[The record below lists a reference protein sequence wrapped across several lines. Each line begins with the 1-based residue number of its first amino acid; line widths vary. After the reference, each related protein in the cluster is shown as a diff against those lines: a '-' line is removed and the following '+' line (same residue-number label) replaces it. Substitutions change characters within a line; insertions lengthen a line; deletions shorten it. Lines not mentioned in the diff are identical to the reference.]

1 MLNRMRKTMMR
12 RRINRKHIS
21 IPSCL
26 QCISRS
32 RSARKDPRRV
42 PSTFAL
48 HPWQFR
54 GIPRIDPI
62 SSLADR
68 KSRKRSTSRAACRPA
83 TRRFAS
89 FQSSLATTC
98 LFLLLLLLIL
108 SALLLTLTFCSTSS
122 SSSPTTFTTAS
133 SCSSLPIRALSKSER
148 ARLTNKEES
157 LPLRVFWGGCL
168 FTLCHAC
175 CLSAQPVNTPPKK
188 IKEEKEYI
196 HFIIRLSS
204 LFSTRTRYTNTH
216 TNKQYYFTLSCGCSC
231 ARAYKLFS
239 RRYSSY

>member
-1 MLNRMRKTMMR
+1 MRKTMMR
-12 RRINRKHIS
+12 RRINRKHV
-21 IPSCL
+21 IPLCL

-108 SALLLTLTFCSTSS
+108 SALLLTLNKFYHLLLFFSYYFYNRVVFFST
-122 SSSPTTFTTAS
+122 
-133 SCSSLPIRALSKSER
+133 IRALSKSER
-148 ARLTNKEES
+148 ARLTNKEEIFAS
-157 LPLRVFWGGCL
+157 SRFLRSKDKEGCL
-168 FTLCHAC
+168 FNFIFTR
-175 CLSAQPVNTPPKK
+175 VK
-188 IKEEKEYI
+188 I
-196 HFIIRLSS
+196 
-204 LFSTRTRYTNTH
+204 
-216 TNKQYYFTLSCGCSC
+216 
-231 ARAYKLFS
+231 
-239 RRYSSY
+239 

>member
-1 MLNRMRKTMMR
+1 MR

-98 LFLLLLLLIL
+98 LFLLLLIL
-108 SALLLTLTFCSTSS
+108 SALLLTLTKFYLLLFFSYY
-122 SSSPTTFTTAS
+122 FYNAS

-148 ARLTNKEES
+148 ARLTNKEEI
-157 LPLRVFWGGCL
+157 LPLLVFEEVL
-168 FTLCHAC
+168 FTFVFYTV
-175 CLSAQPVNTPPKK
+175 CLSAHPVNTPPKK
-188 IKEEKEYI
+188 IKEEKEYT
-196 HFIIRLSS
+196 FLIRLS
-204 LFSTRTRYTNTH
+204 LFSTRTGHHQHTH
-216 TNKQYYFTLSCGCSC
+216 KQTALYSHSLSVVVVVVRTHINCSVVFTLLIRGGG
-231 ARAYKLFS
+231 KKKI
-239 RRYSSY
+239 

>member
-21 IPSCL
+21 IPLCL

-48 HPWQFR
+48 HPWQSR

-148 ARLTNKEES
+148 ARLTNKEEI
-157 LPLRVFWGGCL
+157 LPLRVF
-168 FTLCHAC
+168 
-175 CLSAQPVNTPPKK
+175 
-188 IKEEKEYI
+188 
-196 HFIIRLSS
+196 
-204 LFSTRTRYTNTH
+204 
-216 TNKQYYFTLSCGCSC
+216 
-231 ARAYKLFS
+231 
-239 RRYSSY
+239 

>member
-1 MLNRMRKTMMR
+1 MMR
-12 RRINRKHIS
+12 RRINRKHV

-48 HPWQFR
+48 HSWQSR

-98 LFLLLLLLIL
+98 LLLLLLLTSMIDQNL
-108 SALLLTLTFCSTSS
+108 CSSSHSHQVLPPPLLLLLLLQ
-122 SSSPTTFTTAS
+122 PRRV
-133 SCSSLPIRALSKSER
+133 LLYLSER
-148 ARLTNKEES
+148 SPKAS
-157 LPLRVFWGGCL
+157 VRV
-168 FTLCHAC
+168 
-175 CLSAQPVNTPPKK
+175 
-188 IKEEKEYI
+188 
-196 HFIIRLSS
+196 
-204 LFSTRTRYTNTH
+204 
-216 TNKQYYFTLSCGCSC
+216 
-231 ARAYKLFS
+231 
-239 RRYSSY
+239 

>member
-1 MLNRMRKTMMR
+1 MRKTMMR

-98 LFLLLLLLIL
+98 LFLLLLLIL

-148 ARLTNKEES
+148 ARLTNKEEI
-157 LPLRVFWGGCL
+157 LPLRVF
-168 FTLCHAC
+168 
-175 CLSAQPVNTPPKK
+175 
-188 IKEEKEYI
+188 
-196 HFIIRLSS
+196 
-204 LFSTRTRYTNTH
+204 
-216 TNKQYYFTLSCGCSC
+216 
-231 ARAYKLFS
+231 
-239 RRYSSY
+239 

>member
-12 RRINRKHIS
+12 RRINRKHS

-98 LFLLLLLLIL
+98 LFLLLLLIL

-148 ARLTNKEES
+148 ARLTNKEEI

-168 FTLCHAC
+168 FT
-175 CLSAQPVNTPPKK
+175 PVSSPMNTPPKK
-188 IKEEKEYI
+188 IKEEKEYTFP
-196 HFIIRLSS
+196 HQTLSV
-204 LFSTRTRYTNTH
+204 LHAHRTSPTH
-216 TNKQYYFTLSCGCSC
+216 TQTNSITLLSVVVVVVRAHINCSVVVTLLI
-231 ARAYKLFS
+231 RGGGKKKI
-239 RRYSSY
+239 

>member
-1 MLNRMRKTMMR
+1 MR
-12 RRINRKHIS
+12 RRINRKHV
-21 IPSCL
+21 IPLCL

-108 SALLLTLTFCSTSS
+108 SALLLTLNKFYHLLLFFSYYFYNRVVFFST
-122 SSSPTTFTTAS
+122 
-133 SCSSLPIRALSKSER
+133 IRALSKSER
-148 ARLTNKEES
+148 ARLTNKEEIFAS
-157 LPLRVFWGGCL
+157 SRFLRSKDKEGCL
-168 FTLCHAC
+168 FNFIFTRVKQDIRRKRIYTTLSHQTLC
-175 CLSAQPVNTPPKK
+175 
-188 IKEEKEYI
+188 
-196 HFIIRLSS
+196 S
-204 LFSTRTRYTNTH
+204 LFSTRTGHQPTRTQP
-216 TNKQYYFTLSCGCSC
+216 NKQYYFTFSCGCSC

>member
-89 FQSSLATTC
+89 FQSSLATSC

-148 ARLTNKEES
+148 ARLTNKEEI
-157 LPLRVFWGGCL
+157 LPLRVF
-168 FTLCHAC
+168 
-175 CLSAQPVNTPPKK
+175 
-188 IKEEKEYI
+188 
-196 HFIIRLSS
+196 
-204 LFSTRTRYTNTH
+204 
-216 TNKQYYFTLSCGCSC
+216 
-231 ARAYKLFS
+231 
-239 RRYSSY
+239 

>member
-1 MLNRMRKTMMR
+1 MR

-98 LFLLLLLLIL
+98 LFLLLLIL

-148 ARLTNKEES
+148 ARLTNKEEI
-157 LPLRVFWGGCL
+157 LPLLVFEEVL
-168 FTLCHAC
+168 FTFVFYTV
-175 CLSAQPVNTPPKK
+175 CLSAHPVNTPPKK
-188 IKEEKEYI
+188 IKEEKEYT
-196 HFIIRLSS
+196 FLIRLS
-204 LFSTRTRYTNTH
+204 LFSTRTGHHQHTH
-216 TNKQYYFTLSCGCSC
+216 KQTALYSHSLLVVVVVVRTHINCSVVFTLLIRGGG
-231 ARAYKLFS
+231 KKKI
-239 RRYSSY
+239 

>member
-12 RRINRKHIS
+12 RRINRKHS

-98 LFLLLLLLIL
+98 LFLLLLLIL
-108 SALLLTLTFCSTSS
+108 SALLLTLTKFYLLLFFSYY
-122 SSSPTTFTTAS
+122 FY
-133 SCSSLPIRALSKSER
+133 
-148 ARLTNKEES
+148 N
-157 LPLRVFWGGCL
+157 RVVVF
-168 FTLCHAC
+168 
-175 CLSAQPVNTPPKK
+175 
-188 IKEEKEYI
+188 
-196 HFIIRLSS
+196 
-204 LFSTRTRYTNTH
+204 FSTYQSALQ
-216 TNKQYYFTLSCGCSC
+216 K
-231 ARAYKLFS
+231 RAS
-239 RRYSSY
+239 ASNE

>member
-1 MLNRMRKTMMR
+1 MMR
-12 RRINRKHIS
+12 RRINRKHV

-148 ARLTNKEES
+148 ARLTNKEEI
-157 LPLRVFWGGCL
+157 LPLLVFEEVL
-168 FTLCHAC
+168 FTFVFYTV
-175 CLSAQPVNTPPKK
+175 CLSAHPVNTPPKK
-188 IKEEKEYI
+188 IKEEKEYTR
-196 HFIIRLSS
+196 FIIRLSS
-204 LFSTRTRYTNTH
+204 LFSTRTGHHQHTH
-216 TNKQYYFTLSCGCSC
+216 KQTVL
-231 ARAYKLFS
+231 L
-239 RRYSSY
+239 YSQLWL

>member
-1 MLNRMRKTMMR
+1 MREKFKNKKTTDDPPMRKTTMR

-98 LFLLLLLLIL
+98 LFLLLLIL
-108 SALLLTLTFCSTSS
+108 SALLLTLTKFYLLLFFSYY
-122 SSSPTTFTTAS
+122 FYNAS
-133 SCSSLPIRALSKSER
+133 SCSSLPIRALSKS
-148 ARLTNKEES
+148 
-157 LPLRVFWGGCL
+157 
-168 FTLCHAC
+168 
-175 CLSAQPVNTPPKK
+175 
-188 IKEEKEYI
+188 
-196 HFIIRLSS
+196 
-204 LFSTRTRYTNTH
+204 
-216 TNKQYYFTLSCGCSC
+216 
-231 ARAYKLFS
+231 
-239 RRYSSY
+239 

>member
-1 MLNRMRKTMMR
+1 MR
-12 RRINRKHIS
+12 RRINRKHV
-21 IPSCL
+21 IPLCL

-98 LFLLLLLLIL
+98 LFLLLLLIL

-133 SCSSLPIRALSKSER
+133 SCSSLPIRVLSKSER
-148 ARLTNKEES
+148 ARLTNKEEIFAS
-157 LPLRVFWGGCL
+157 SRFLRSKDKEGCL
-168 FTLCHAC
+168 FNFIFTR
-175 CLSAQPVNTPPKK
+175 VK
-188 IKEEKEYI
+188 I
-196 HFIIRLSS
+196 
-204 LFSTRTRYTNTH
+204 
-216 TNKQYYFTLSCGCSC
+216 
-231 ARAYKLFS
+231 
-239 RRYSSY
+239 